1 MVGLDGDEEI
11 VVFVPKR
18 SVGGGGGGPDSGGA
32 EAGGG
37 ARGPGSAGSGMA
49 LEIVGG
55 SAWLG
60 GSRPGELSSPSL
72 HGEGP
77 FAGGVAGVDMGG
89 AAGRGADGEGAGVLQ
104 QQQRCELA
112 ALRAA
117 LDKVVDFTSHK
128 ESRGEFTRSLLKGG
142 AAAGIVAELVL
153 VSPSP
158 SLARS
163 RARPRS
169 PHAPLTDVAAVSI
182 VAKPRRSLWLALS
195 LLLTHTHTQR

>member
-1 MVGLDGDEEI
+1 LPGMVGLDGDEEI

-89 AAGRGADGEGAGVLQ
+89 AAV
-104 QQQRCELA
+104 
-112 ALRAA
+112 
-117 LDKVVDFTSHK
+117 DKVVDFTSHK